1 MGILLPLQL
10 YMSSDIFDI
19 NRKLLEKYGRDTVLN
34 QPRFRVVWS
43 TTQIEKRYGE
53 FEIFSE
59 SGDIFLRTEKGVS
72 EVRKYEE
79 YPDMWVLEQLQDT
92 AGNPYLEHIVKFSYE
107 PLWVFGAANSNRD
120 PIWKAVDLLVRNRL
134 HGDPNKVNMSPADLE
149 RQEEDNLRKE
159 KERIK
164 FILQDD
170 VPDLAFAL
178 KHGLAVTVPGVGVN
192 NAPEVNGRTDSSG
205 SGISEAN

>member
-10 YMSSDIFDI
+10 YTSDNVFDI
-19 NRKLLEKYGRDTVLN
+19 NRKLLDKYGRDTVLN

-43 TTQIEKRYGE
+43 TSQIEKRYGE

-59 SGDIFLRTEKGVS
+59 GGIFLRTERGVS

-79 YPDMWVLEQLQDT
+79 YPDMWVLEQLQPT

-134 HGDPNKVNMSPADLE
+134 HGDPNKINMSPADLE
-149 RQEEDNLRKE
+149 RQEEEKLRKE
-159 KERIK
+159 KEHIK
-164 FILQDD
+164 EVLQDD
-170 VPDLAFAL
+170 VTDLAFSL
-178 KHGLAVTVPGVGVN
+178 KHGLAVTVPGVT
-192 NAPEVNGRTDSSG
+192 NAPEVNGRIDSPG
-205 SGISEAN
+205 SGITETN